1 MIEGQPLWAAF
12 FFEISVK
19 VKNLRMKEI
28 FVKINSMGKY
38 GLNA

>member
-1 MIEGQPLWAAF
+1 MIEGQPLRAAF
-12 FFEISVK
+12 FFESSVK

-28 FVKINSMGKY
+28 FVKINNMGKY